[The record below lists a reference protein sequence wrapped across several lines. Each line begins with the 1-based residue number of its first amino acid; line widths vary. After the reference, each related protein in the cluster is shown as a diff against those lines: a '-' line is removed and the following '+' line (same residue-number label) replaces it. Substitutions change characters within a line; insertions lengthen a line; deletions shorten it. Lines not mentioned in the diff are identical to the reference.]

1 MASEAASPRVPR
13 RLAKYDGYN
22 TDMTVTTPQGRKAS
36 ETSDFGGCLS
46 RDRADRDRETS
57 KTSGSGGCLSCVA
70 GEQDRESSKPS
81 WVEAILENPEKLSVT
96 QSKTARPARP
106 EGWETLF
113 MATGRARS
121 ARPALWKVPQIRAG
135 ARPQALEGKV
145 QSRKYPENR
154 GGEVEITL
162 KYT

>member
-1 MASEAASPRVPR
+1 M
-13 RLAKYDGYN
+13 
-22 TDMTVTTPQGRKAS
+22 
-36 ETSDFGGCLS
+36 
-46 RDRADRDRETS
+46 
-57 KTSGSGGCLSCVA
+57 A

-81 WVEAILENPEKLSVT
+81 WVEAILKNPEKLSVT

-113 MATGRARS
+113 MATGRARP

-145 QSRKYPENR
+145 QSRKQGGR
-154 GGEVEITL
+154 GGNYPKIYL
-162 KYT
+162 K

>member
-1 MASEAASPRVPR
+1 M
-13 RLAKYDGYN
+13 
-22 TDMTVTTPQGRKAS
+22 
-36 ETSDFGGCLS
+36 
-46 RDRADRDRETS
+46 
-57 KTSGSGGCLSCVA
+57 A

-113 MATGRARS
+113 MATGRATARP

-145 QSRKYPENR
+145 QSRKQ
-154 GGEVEITL
+154 GGGGGKNPKIYL
-162 KYT
+162 K